1 MEISMDQL
9 FRLIR
14 KNMLFILLFAV
25 LCCAGS
31 YVISS
36 VLIPKTYI
44 STLKLYVSTPS
55 ASKGSTTDINEL
67 NYAQKVVN
75 TYIEM
80 LETNSFYQK
89 VIDSAGLSYSPEQLK
104 GKITFSSLNNTEVF
118 EAQVSATKPEQAK
131 AIADIIANL
140 APQTI
145 KEFKEDASLKIVD
158 YGNLPGKPSSP
169 KLELNSIAGLILGLF
184 LSVGIVL
191 LRDKFDVKIKSEE
204 GLTERYNLPVIASI
218 PAFNPAFAKNNKKR

>member
-9 FRLIR
+9 FRLIK
-14 KNMLFILLFAV
+14 KNMVLILLFAV
-25 LCCAGS
+25 VGCAGA
-31 YVISS
+31 YAVSS

-44 STLKLYVSTPS
+44 STLKLYVSSPG

-89 VIDSAGLSYSPEQLK
+89 VIDSAGLNYSPEQLK
-104 GKITFSSLNNTEVF
+104 EKITFSSLNNTEVF
-118 EAQVSATKPEQAK
+118 SAQVSANKPEQAK
-131 AIADIIANL
+131 AIADVIADL

-158 YGNLPGKPSSP
+158 YGNLPEAPSSP
-169 KLELNSIAGLILGLF
+169 KLELNAVAGLILGLF
-184 LSVGIVL
+184 LSVALIL
-191 LRDKFDVKIKSEE
+191 LRDKLNVRIKNEE

-218 PAFNPAFAKNNKKR
+218 PAFNPSFSKNRKTR